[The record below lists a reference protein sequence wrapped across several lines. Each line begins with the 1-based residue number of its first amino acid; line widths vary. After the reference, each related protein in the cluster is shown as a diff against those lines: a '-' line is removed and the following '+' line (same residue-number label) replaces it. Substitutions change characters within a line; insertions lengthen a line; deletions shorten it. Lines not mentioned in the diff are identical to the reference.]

1 MKVKKVSNNIL
12 RYIDEHIEEALTV
25 GNIANEAGYSE
36 YHFSRIFKDET
47 KMKLKDYVIRRKL
60 IKASEKNYC
69 WAEDNRCSISIWLG
83 ITCWLYQG
91 I

>member
-36 YHFSRIFKDET
+36 YHFSRIFKATVGMSPTAFRE
-47 KMKLKDYVIRRKL
+47 
-60 IKASEKNYC
+60 
-69 WAEDNRCSISIWLG
+69 
-83 ITCWLYQG
+83 Q
-91 I
+91 